1 MQTLWPRKGWGK
13 TDYPRG
19 RAVSNRSR
27 RRVWD
32 SVKTGKMMSDLERN
46 MINYMVV
53 CVNDYAD
60 RHGLSYAET
69 FDYLLRNKG
78 LEFLEDCY
86 DAEHTLS
93 LDTALDDLEAVCKRN
108 EGMVA

>member
-1 MQTLWPRKGWGK
+1 MQALWPRKGWRK
-13 TDYPRG
+13 TDYPRR
-19 RAVSNRSR
+19 RAVSNSS

-32 SVKTGKMMSDLERN
+32 SVKKGKMMSDLKRN